1 MISDTDFEKAV
12 KLVNTSSNVLITT
25 HSRPDGDACG
35 CVVAMHDT
43 LTALGKN
50 AKILML
56 SPIPQW
62 YQFIFAQKAS
72 VLGEDISSEQLR
84 AERLGEFDLIIIVD
98 TNSHSQLDEFDEYLK
113 QVGKPVLVIDH
124 HVTSDGL
131 GDIELID
138 SAAAATGLII
148 LDLLK
153 FAGWPVT
160 KRIAETLFVAI
171 STDTGWFQFRNTD
184 SRVYRGCA
192 ELIEIGA
199 EPVKLYEK
207 LYKNFSYPRFKLMTA
222 MLNTL
227 ELHLDDQYASQH
239 ILLSDFDRTG
249 AMYEDTENL
258 INECHRIKTVKV
270 SALFIQL
277 KDGRIRCS
285 LRSKGAINVNEIAAK
300 FGGGGHKM
308 AAGAYLPGPVE
319 NAKQIILDL
328 VAEKLS

>member
-1 MISDTDFEKAV
+1 MDFQKAV
-12 KLVNTSSNVLITT
+12 ELIHKSSDILITT
-25 HSRPDGDACG
+25 HTRPDGDACG
-35 CVVAMHDT
+35 CVVAMHDA
-43 LTALGKN
+43 LTALGKKT
-50 AKILML
+50 KILMF

-62 YQFIFAQKAS
+62 YQFLFTQKVP
-72 VLGEDISSEQLR
+72 VLGEDISPEHLK
-84 AERLGEFDLIIIVD
+84 AGRLGEFDLIIIVD
-98 TNSHSQLDEFDEYLK
+98 TNSHSQLDEFDESLK

-124 HVTSDGL
+124 HVTSDRL
-131 GDIELID
+131 GDVELVD
-138 SAAAATGLII
+138 STAAATGLII
-148 LDLLK
+148 FDWMK
-153 FAGWPVT
+153 FAGWPMNE
-160 KRIAETLFVAI
+160 KIAEALFVAI
-171 STDTGWFQFRNTD
+171 STDTGWFQFNNTD
-184 SRVYRGCA
+184 SRVYRSCA
-192 ELIEIGA
+192 ELIEMGA
-199 EPVKLYEK
+199 EPVELYEK
-207 LYKNFSYPRFKLMTA
+207 LYKNFSHSRFKLMTA

-227 ELHLDDQYASQH
+227 ELQLDGQYASQH
-239 ILLSDFDRTG
+239 ILQSDFERTG
-249 AMYEDTENL
+249 AAYEDTENL